1 MAFTPAPG
9 EQYTIRRK
17 FFQIFGAGFHIY
29 DAQGQVVGFCKQK
42 AFRIREDLR
51 IFTDD
56 TCSKQLLQITTRSI
70 WDISGVYTVLD
81 ETGQPIG
88 ALKRQGL
95 KSLFFRDSWEILGPE
110 QKLIGT
116 IQEDSGFL
124 AILRRLHEIFGVL
137 FPQKYNVSDAAG
149 NQIARYRQHFN
160 PFVYRLGVALHNPGG
175 AGVNDG
181 PDELILLAAACV
193 IAAIE
198 GRQSS
203 G

>member
-29 DAQGQVVGFCKQK
+29 DAQGKVVGFCKQK

-56 TCSKQLLQITTRSI
+56 SCSKQLLQVTTRSV

-81 ETGQPIG
+81 EGGQPIG
-88 ALKRQGL
+88 ALKRKGL
-95 KSLFFRDSWEILGPE
+95 TSMFFRDSWEIMGPD
-110 QKLIGT
+110 QRVIGT

-124 AILRRLHEIFGVL
+124 GVLRRLHEVFGLL
-137 FPQKYNVSDAAG
+137 FPQKFDVNDSAG
-149 NQIARYRQHFN
+149 RPIARYRQHFN
-160 PFVYRLGVALHNPGG
+160 PFVYRLGVALQAPGG
-175 AGVNDG
+175 EGVNDG
-181 PDELILLAAACV
+181 PDELLLLAAACV

-198 GRQSS
+198 GRQTA
-203 G
+203 